1 MKKKNM
7 KNHIRMRFSTL
18 LLCCLAIVLCAAP
31 VLHADVS
38 VPANETC
45 DIDGLV
51 DGVLRVEFNG
61 TANLLTGASV
71 SESIYVLTGGTLNM
85 YSGTVG
91 WFISVSPDASMTVYG
106 TGFNVDDYPCDYG
119 EVTLIGGM
127 GTLKGSYG
135 DGSSINL
142 WVWSNIA
149 INLQPPPSGGPEEI
163 TIDIKPGGNP
173 NNINLKSKGVVPV
186 AVLTTDGFDAGN
198 IDPTTVTF
206 AGAAPVRW
214 KLEDVDDDGDK
225 DMLLHFKT
233 QDLLKGEENLGG
245 LDEYSKKAT
254 LTGTITS
261 TITSTMTSETT
272 DGKEIRGTDKVC
284 IVPGKKK

>member
-1 MKKKNM
+1 MKKKNK
-7 KNHIRMRFSTL
+7 KNQIRMRFSTL
-18 LLCCLAIVLCAAP
+18 LLCCLAIVLCTAP
-31 VLHADVS
+31 VLHANVT
-38 VPANETC
+38 VPANKTY

-51 DGVLRVEFNG
+51 DGVLMVEFNG

-71 SESIYVLTGGTLNM
+71 TQAIYVFNGGTLNM

-106 TGFNVDDYPCDYG
+106 TGFKVDDYPCDYG
-119 EVTLIGGM
+119 EVTLTGGM

-149 INLQPPPSGGPEEI
+149 INLQPPPSGGQEEI

-173 NNINLKSKGVVPV
+173 NNINLKSNGVVPV

-198 IDPTTVTF
+198 IDPTTVEF
-206 AGAAPVRW
+206 AGASPVRYT
-214 KLEDVDDDGDK
+214 LCDVDGDGNEDI
-225 DMLLHFKT
+225 LFHFKT
-233 QDLLKGEENLGG
+233 QDLLKSDNNPDG
-245 LDEYSKKAT
+245 LDKDSTKAT
-254 LTGTITS
+254 LTATLIDTS
-261 TITSTMTSETT
+261 MMTLEPVG
-272 DGKEIRGTDKVC
+272 GKKIQGTDTVR
-284 IVPGKKK
+284 ILSQKKK